1 MWCEYYHLWKYV
13 AILITVKRQVSSIA
27 AILIIGQCQ
36 MSNITVI
43 LITVK
48 RQVSIISA
56 ILITVKRHIFIGGN
70 PLENLDKDIDDLE
83 HKIRKIYENKAK

>member
-1 MWCEYYHLWKYV
+1 M
-13 AILITVKRQVSSIA
+13 ITAKRKVSSIA

-48 RQVSIISA
+48 RQVIRISA
-56 ILITVKRHIFIGGN
+56 ILIIGKRKVSSISAILIIVKRHIFIGGN
-70 PLENLDKDIDDLE
+70 PLEQ
-83 HKIRKIYENKAK
+83 